1 MTYGYD
7 IYSLGIMI
15 AFISFLGFTLENF
28 WLAAT
33 KGFVDNRNMH
43 LPFLMGYGLLV
54 VGMYLLLGTPEHM
67 NLTGHIYVNASKAE
81 KFFIY
86 FLCSMVIVT
95 VGELVLGHFVEKV
108 CGFEYWNYNW
118 IPLHITK
125 YTSIPTS
132 IGFAAIITSFMG
144 ACFEPIMGVISMMN
158 VDDVKPLSVMLI
170 AAMSIDLAVSFMQM
184 KNKHGLNVRWIKYIR
199 REPERLPHKT

>member
-15 AFISFLGFTLENF
+15 AFISFLGFTLENL

-33 KGFVDNRNMH
+33 KGFIDNRNMH

-67 NLTGHIYVNASKAE
+67 TLPGHIIVNASKAE

-95 VGELVLGHFVEKV
+95 VGELILGHLVERLW
-108 CGFEYWNYNW
+108 GFEYWNYNR

-158 VDDVKPLSVMLI
+158 TDDIKPLSVMLI
-170 AAMSIDLAVSFMQM
+170 GVMAIDLAVSFMQM
-184 KNKHGLNVRWIKYIR
+184 KKKRGLNVRWIKYIK

>member
-7 IYSLGIMI
+7 IYSLGIMV
-15 AFISFLGFTLENF
+15 AFISFLGFTLENL

-33 KGFVDNRNMH
+33 KGFIDNRNMH

-67 NLTGHIYVNASKAE
+67 TLPGHIIVNASKAE

-95 VGELVLGHFVEKV
+95 VGELILGHLVERLW
-108 CGFEYWNYNW
+108 GFEYWNYNR

-144 ACFEPIMGVISMMN
+144 ACFEPIMGVISMIN
-158 VDDVKPLSVMLI
+158 FDDIKPLSVLLI
-170 AAMSIDLAVSFMQM
+170 GVMAIDLAVSFMQM
-184 KNKHGLNVRWIKYIR
+184 KKKRGLNVRWIKYIK